1 MYTVYVFNNRKKY
14 ETAHNKL
21 LISISGSELNGA
33 EGGVWHFLF
42 KKILY
47 CLTFMIKN

>member
-14 ETAHNKL
+14 ETTHNKL
-21 LISISGSELNGA
+21 LVSISGSELNGA
-33 EGGVWHFLF
+33 EGSAFFL
-42 KKILY
+42 KIILY